1 MQLQR
6 APLATAISLAVFAST
21 TNAAP
26 SYDYVPYYE
35 YQYFTQEEIVKDD
48 FLPLLGPNPGG
59 KYLTVD
65 ASQNTLNDPL
75 FLVVGTQIES
85 AYERQN
91 PTDIIA
97 ENRNALTVDNDTWA
111 KAIVV
116 NTSDI
121 SATGTVRYPEDDED
135 EKSEVVG
142 AIDIH
147 NLHLVGLKASDPNA
161 ARLDGLPV
169 FASGEEQVFL
179 YNSGTIMS
187 DASTILLISDKT
199 GENGNIISDPAVIE
213 GSLVNLGLIE
223 SRGGYSSEEY
233 ENAESYA
240 LGIFNAELYGN
251 IVNGLA
257 AENGQ
262 AVIRGRDGAIYM
274 LEGSVLQGDI
284 VNRGLMEGYDTIRIE
299 DSEFNGRIINHKS
312 GEMRANNGTAIS
324 IENTSGD
331 IFIDQRGTLHALRY
345 LDDSVS
351 TTTELG
357 QAMYLQ
363 GQNVHA
369 RLSDGSVI
377 GDIDLD
383 GATVTLAGGEYQG
396 TITNRGGVFVVDGIR
411 TIDGSYEQDADATL
425 RFSSQQL
432 SSLSAERITLADGST
447 LVFGNSEAYRD
458 GKQLVALEATEL
470 DFDLEAL
477 NLKTDSGLY
486 RVSKVELS
494 DDGSQLLVTYGG
506 QDGEEIAR
514 RAIDASNATGAQA
527 RQLHGLGNAL
537 NRILANSADE
547 AAVRSLIDAIG
558 DGEQLEQLLPDSSG
572 AVAGGT
578 ASASQSSNN
587 AVSARARGVAAGD
600 TLAAQGVW
608 IKGLYGEVDQRAL
621 DGVEGFDSETSG
633 FVLGGDVELNNG
645 SVLGLAWSRSTTDVD
660 GKNGL
665 VRSDIDFDQLTAY
678 AGRSYGNWLFDTQ
691 LSYGWGDN
699 ETSRRVL
706 GNAARANFDS
716 EQFSAVA
723 AAAYEYRLD
732 SATRLTPRISTTY
745 SNLELDA
752 YEERGAGSLNLRQDE
767 QRYERFELGLEGELA
782 HTMPLG
788 SLMAE
793 PRLTLGAY
801 HDFQGKAR
809 SNVTAFTFA
818 PEETFI
824 VEGPKPDKTR
834 YSAGLGVDLYSEGGF
849 TTSVDYAYGWS
860 DSMSSQ
866 AGSLQVRY
874 DF

>member
-6 APLATAISLAVFAST
+6 APLATAISLAVFAGTAHS
-21 TNAAP
+21 AP

-35 YQYFTQEEIVKDD
+35 YHHFTQEEINQDG
-48 FLPLLGPNPGG
+48 FLSSLGPNPGG

-65 ASQNTLNDPL
+65 ASQNTLSDPL

-97 ENRNALTVDNDTWA
+97 ENRNAITVDNDTWA
-111 KAIVV
+111 DAIVV
-116 NTSDI
+116 NTSEI
-121 SATGTVRYPEDDED
+121 SATGTVSFPEDDAD
-135 EKSEVVG
+135 ENPEVVG
-142 AIDIH
+142 AIDFN
-147 NLHLVGLKASDPNA
+147 NLHLIGLKATDPDA
-161 ARLDGLPV
+161 ARLNGLPV

-179 YNSGTIMS
+179 YNSGTIRS
-187 DASTILLISDKT
+187 DASAILLISDKT
-199 GENGNIISDPAVIE
+199 GEDDEIISAPATIE
-213 GSLVNLGLIE
+213 GSLVNRGLIE
-223 SRGGYSSEEY
+223 AMPETDYNSEEY
-233 ENAESYA
+233 DNTEAYA
-240 LGIFNAELYGN
+240 LGIFNTELTGN
-251 IVNGLA
+251 IINGV
-257 AENGQ
+257 EGQDGQ

-284 VNRGLMEGYDTIRIE
+284 VNRGLMEGHEAIRIE
-299 DSEFNGRIINHKS
+299 DSEFNGSIINHKS
-312 GEMRANNGTAIS
+312 GTISGVTAIS
-324 IENTSGD
+324 ITNTSGD
-331 IFIDQRGTLHALRY
+331 IFIDQRGTVEAF
-345 LDDSVS
+345 
-351 TTTELG
+351 TTAVHDAR
-357 QAMYLQ
+357 AMVLQ
-363 GQNVHA
+363 GENITA

-377 GDIDLD
+377 GDIDFD

-396 TITNRGGVFVVDGIR
+396 TITNKGGVFVVEGIR
-411 TIDGSYEQDADATL
+411 AIDGNYVQDADATL

-432 SSLSAERITLADGST
+432 SGLSAERITLADGST
-447 LVFGNSEAYRD
+447 LVFGNSEAYRN
-458 GKQLVALEATEL
+458 GKQLVALAATEL

-477 NLKTDSGLY
+477 NLETDSGLY

-494 DDGSQLLVTYGG
+494 GDGNQLLVTYGG

-527 RQLHGLGNAL
+527 RQLQGLGNAL

-578 ASASQSSNN
+578 ASASQSSSN

-600 TLAAQGVW
+600 TVAAQGVW
-608 IKGLYGEVDQRAL
+608 IKGLYGDVDQRAL
-621 DGVEGFDSETSG
+621 DGVEGFDSDTSG

-678 AGRSYGNWLFDTQ
+678 AGRAYGNWLFDTQ

-706 GNAARANFDS
+706 GNSARADFDS

-752 YEERGAGSLNLRQDE
+752 YDERGAGAFNLSQDE
-767 QRYERFELGLEGELA
+767 QRFERFELGLEGELA

-793 PRLTLGAY
+793 PRLTLGVY

-824 VEGPKPDKTR
+824 VEGPEPDKTR
-834 YSAGLGVDLYSEGGF
+834 YSAGLGVDLYSDGGF
-849 TTSVDYAYGWS
+849 TTSVDYVYGWS
-860 DSMSSQ
+860 SSMSSQ

>member
-1 MQLQR
+1 MLQ
-6 APLATAISLAVFAST
+6 
-21 TNAAP
+21 
-26 SYDYVPYYE
+26 
-35 YQYFTQEEIVKDD
+35 
-48 FLPLLGPNPGG
+48 
-59 KYLTVD
+59 
-65 ASQNTLNDPL
+65 
-75 FLVVGTQIES
+75 
-85 AYERQN
+85 
-91 PTDIIA
+91 
-97 ENRNALTVDNDTWA
+97 
-111 KAIVV
+111 
-116 NTSDI
+116 
-121 SATGTVRYPEDDED
+121 
-135 EKSEVVG
+135 
-142 AIDIH
+142 
-147 NLHLVGLKASDPNA
+147 
-161 ARLDGLPV
+161 
-169 FASGEEQVFL
+169 
-179 YNSGTIMS
+179 
-187 DASTILLISDKT
+187 
-199 GENGNIISDPAVIE
+199 GENI
-213 GSLVNLGLIE
+213 
-223 SRGGYSSEEY
+223 
-233 ENAESYA
+233 
-240 LGIFNAELYGN
+240 
-251 IVNGLA
+251 
-257 AENGQ
+257 
-262 AVIRGRDGAIYM
+262 
-274 LEGSVLQGDI
+274 
-284 VNRGLMEGYDTIRIE
+284 T
-299 DSEFNGRIINHKS
+299 
-312 GEMRANNGTAIS
+312 
-324 IENTSGD
+324 
-331 IFIDQRGTLHALRY
+331 
-345 LDDSVS
+345 
-351 TTTELG
+351 
-357 QAMYLQ
+357 
-363 GQNVHA
+363 A

-396 TITNRGGVFVVDGIR
+396 TITNSGGVFVVEGIH
-411 TIDGSYEQDADATL
+411 TIDGSYEQDANATL

-432 SSLSAERITLADGST
+432 SSLNAERITLADGST
-447 LVFGNSEAYRD
+447 LVFGNSEAYRN

-470 DFDLEAL
+470 NFDLEAL
-477 NLKTDSGLY
+477 NLETDSGLY

-527 RQLHGLGNAL
+527 RQLRGLGNAL

-587 AVSARARGVAAGD
+587 AVSARTRGVAAGD
-600 TLAAQGVW
+600 ALAAQGVW

-621 DGVEGFDSETSG
+621 DGVDGFDSDTSG

-678 AGRSYGNWLFDTQ
+678 AGRAYGNWLFDTQ

-706 GNAARANFDS
+706 GNSARADFDS

-860 DSMSSQ
+860 NSMSSQ